1 MMRGRGLRGLRST
14 LISATVVLS
23 FVFSVDVAR
32 GDDVIGST
40 PRGEAPDSDRRAHHP
55 IPIPSTGG
63 RLDTLLFWLAA
74 ATAAGSVAT
83 LAWLIA
89 AGRKIPRLGGV
100 PPLGDAEMPSVS
112 IVVAARN
119 EARGIEAGLR
129 SLLALDVPRLQ
140 VIAVDDRSD
149 DGTGAILDR
158 FAASEPRLTVVHVG
172 ALPPG
177 WLGKNHALWLGASQA
192 TGELLLFT
200 DADVVMAPDTLRRAA
215 AFMRRGEVDHLTA
228 GMHVDMPGWL
238 LQAFGVTF
246 GVIFAVFT
254 RPWKAK
260 DPRSK
265 AHVGVGAFN
274 LLRPEAYRRIGTHQA
289 IAMRPDDDL
298 KLGKLVKK
306 HGLRQDFVNAAD
318 LIRVEWYH
326 SVPEAIHGL
335 RKNAFA
341 GVDYRLAPVLLGTVT
356 QPLFFIWPFVAVLV
370 TDGPTRLLNAA
381 AVAAMLVMFAGAARE
396 QKVRW
401 WYGFAWPLA
410 HLLFLV
416 AVWNATLY
424 ALLRR
429 GIEWRGTHYPLD
441 ELKANRV

>member
-1 MMRGRGLRGLRST
+1 
-14 LISATVVLS
+14 
-23 FVFSVDVAR
+23 
-32 GDDVIGST
+32 
-40 PRGEAPDSDRRAHHP
+40 
-55 IPIPSTGG
+55 
-63 RLDTLLFWLAA
+63 LDTLLFWLAA
-74 ATAAGSVAT
+74 ATAAGLVAT

-89 AGRKIPRLGGV
+89 ASLEIPRLSGA
-100 PPLGDAEMPSVS
+100 PPLGDAEMPAIS

-158 FAASEPRLTVVHVG
+158 FSANEPRLTVVHVD

-177 WLGKNHALWLGASQA
+177 WLGKNHALWLGAGRA

-215 AFMRRGEVDHLTA
+215 AFMRRREIDHLTA

-238 LQAFGVTF
+238 LQTFGVVF
-246 GVIFAVFT
+246 GVIFAVFS

-274 LLRPEAYRRIGTHQA
+274 LLRAEAYRRIGTHRA
-289 IAMRPDDDL
+289 IAMRPDDDM

-318 LIRVEWYH
+318 LVRVEWYH
-326 SVPEAIHGL
+326 SVPEALRGL
-335 RKNAFA
+335 RKNGFA
-341 GVDYRLAPVLLGTVT
+341 GVDYRLAPVLLATVT
-356 QPLFFIWPFVAVLV
+356 QPLFFIWPFAAVLV
-370 TDGPTRLLNAA
+370 TDGPTRLLNAV
-381 AVAAMLVMFAGAARE
+381 AVAALLVLFAGAARE

-401 WYGFAWPLA
+401 WYGLAWPLA
-410 HLLFLV
+410 IVLFLA

-424 ALLRR
+424 ALVHR